1 MTSPQPIDED
11 GAPEKP
17 KRMPAKRLRQTLYWL
32 ALDWIQLSGA
42 LPTPP
47 RGEGGRASNIKDYGH
62 PAEWASDKAR
72 QIVDMVT
79 SWHDLLAE
87 QRNERRPTV
96 GIVFG
101 AKPHPKNP
109 TPFSSRLEST
119 QQDRIRL
126 VAAWKYLEPRC
137 EQLVGMVDADDLKE
151 LPDLHYGI
159 RRTLGQNAP
168 KYTLPMPCPN
178 NECELLTLVRIQGV
192 GQDFISCDACG
203 YTIKDAHYPLLIRMA
218 LDAFLTSADTNEM
231 IQKTRSTPMGEL
243 ET

>member
-1 MTSPQPIDED
+1 
-11 GAPEKP
+11 
-17 KRMPAKRLRQTLYWL
+17 MPAKRLRQTLYWL

-72 QIVDMVT
+72 QIVDLMT
-79 SWHDLLAE
+79 SWHDYLAE
-87 QRNERRPTV
+87 ERNERKPTV
-96 GIVFG
+96 GVVFG
-101 AKPHPKNP
+101 NNHFRARHE
-109 TPFSSRLEST
+109 TT

-126 VAAWKYLEPRC
+126 VSAWKYLEPRC
-137 EQLVGMVDADDLKE
+137 EQLVGLVDADDLKE
-151 LPDLHYGI
+151 LPDLHHGI

-218 LDAFLTSADTNEM
+218 LDAFLSRAT
-231 IQKTRSTPMGEL
+231 
-243 ET
+243 